1 MSVDLSNASLL
12 SFSQENVE
20 FSDTSLTF
28 KRKKNFSVKGFLLD
42 LANSNGV
49 KKNIESSETFLESLL
64 ENNQEIILKG
74 ESLGE
79 SFINSFEVNGEFIR
93 DAEYILDFTVFESLD
108 LSKIEFSG
116 GGNKL
121 QFQGSDVTK
130 DDLRL
135 LNSFEENI
143 NISNSSNSETSIDH
157 SVSCSF
163 IKPKNIISKNLN
175 LWTNASVQKN
185 KLVNLNNK
193 GKNSIKIQAGNKASM
208 QVSNLSLGEEYILEL
223 EFLGNDESTQTSS
236 TEISVSWTGGNSS
249 NKILENPGF
258 KKISFTP
265 SSSSV
270 QIELSASGS
279 KNSFYKNVCLYK
291 KRDTPLE
298 RSRVISDLFINSNP
312 IYGLIDTGYPG
323 IMEKAD
329 SWEKDNT
336 VEVFNEINGSY
347 SKSLNLIIDNVL
359 GIHSNSF
366 VTPTPDQKK
375 YSLKR
380 DISLNFDQE
389 GVVSVEE
396 NSDIKILESATE
408 NDLNKVIQDII
419 DGSRNR
425 CLEKL
430 SAYSDRFDY
439 GCSSSTPTPISTA
452 TFLKP
457 LSKNIT
463 KNIFDKTCQ
472 INISFSNDLSIE
484 SQSYTHENSYDI
496 NFMGKNYAINYSGTL
511 SGTDGTPEERYAEA
525 KQAFNNIVV
534 TNIDQNINLIKDRIK
549 NNIDSNSRDNFIEK
563 EKSITLNKPEGV
575 ISYSYL
581 YTNEESGEKSSE
593 GIIKNYEISINET
606 KRVPKFNSF
615 IFGCSTTAQ
624 MLGILDNPKQKTIS
638 IKSMG
643 YNGKSIE
650 SIYLKSKEILTQKN
664 LLLGEDSNSLNLP
677 NNLDVFLAGESMSFS
692 REDNLLSY
700 TRDVLDLSEC
710 MNSDP
715 RPTPTVGFGM
725 WLSGVDPNMIH
736 YPTPT
741 IRNQIDDSI
750 PFTPYEQT
758 PTPFLR
764 YYYPTPTV
772 TLTETITVTE
782 TETIT
787 PTL

>member
-1 MSVDLSNASLL
+1 
-12 SFSQENVE
+12 
-20 FSDTSLTF
+20 
-28 KRKKNFSVKGFLLD
+28 
-42 LANSNGV
+42 
-49 KKNIESSETFLESLL
+49 
-64 ENNQEIILKG
+64 
-74 ESLGE
+74 
-79 SFINSFEVNGEFIR
+79 
-93 DAEYILDFTVFESLD
+93 
-108 LSKIEFSG
+108 
-116 GGNKL
+116 
-121 QFQGSDVTK
+121 
-130 DDLRL
+130 
-135 LNSFEENI
+135 
-143 NISNSSNSETSIDH
+143 
-157 SVSCSF
+157 
-163 IKPKNIISKNLN
+163 
-175 LWTNASVQKN
+175 
-185 KLVNLNNK
+185 
-193 GKNSIKIQAGNKASM
+193 M

-463 KNIFDKTCQ
+463 KNIFDKT
-472 INISFSNDLSIE
+472 
-484 SQSYTHENSYDI
+484 
-496 NFMGKNYAINYSGTL
+496 
-511 SGTDGTPEERYAEA
+511 
-525 KQAFNNIVV
+525 
-534 TNIDQNINLIKDRIK
+534 
-549 NNIDSNSRDNFIEK
+549 
-563 EKSITLNKPEGV
+563 
-575 ISYSYL
+575 
-581 YTNEESGEKSSE
+581 
-593 GIIKNYEISINET
+593 
-606 KRVPKFNSF
+606 
-615 IFGCSTTAQ
+615 
-624 MLGILDNPKQKTIS
+624 
-638 IKSMG
+638 
-643 YNGKSIE
+643 
-650 SIYLKSKEILTQKN
+650 
-664 LLLGEDSNSLNLP
+664 
-677 NNLDVFLAGESMSFS
+677 
-692 REDNLLSY
+692 
-700 TRDVLDLSEC
+700 
-710 MNSDP
+710 
-715 RPTPTVGFGM
+715 
-725 WLSGVDPNMIH
+725 
-736 YPTPT
+736 
-741 IRNQIDDSI
+741 
-750 PFTPYEQT
+750 
-758 PTPFLR
+758 
-764 YYYPTPTV
+764 
-772 TLTETITVTE
+772 
-782 TETIT
+782 
-787 PTL
+787 